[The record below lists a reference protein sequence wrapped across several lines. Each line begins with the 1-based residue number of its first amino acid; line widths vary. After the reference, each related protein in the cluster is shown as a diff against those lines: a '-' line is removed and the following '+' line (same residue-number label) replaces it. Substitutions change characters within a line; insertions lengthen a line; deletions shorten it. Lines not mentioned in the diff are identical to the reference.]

1 MAASISSHCAYLVLW
16 VDRLN
21 LEEFPVFGDAVT
33 VGEKQVHGF
42 AGGYITTGR
51 RGGLPSAIWH
61 CLLLGIAGTS
71 SHTHTHPH
79 PPQARKPHT
88 HQVRELLRLVR
99 HDYVDLRYVFEP
111 TRICLY

>member
-61 CLLLGIAGTS
+61 CLLLGVAGTS

-79 PPQARKPHT
+79 PPPSAQTAHTPGTRTASPGAARLRGP
-88 HQVRELLRLVR
+88 QVC
-99 HDYVDLRYVFEP
+99 
-111 TRICLY
+111 I